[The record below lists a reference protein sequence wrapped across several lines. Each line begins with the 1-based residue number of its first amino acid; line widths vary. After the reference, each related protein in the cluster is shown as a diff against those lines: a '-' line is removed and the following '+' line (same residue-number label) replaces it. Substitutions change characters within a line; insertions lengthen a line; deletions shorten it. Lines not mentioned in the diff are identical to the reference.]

1 MDQFFQKG
9 RLYAVTGA
17 STNKDKFGY
26 KVFRWYKDR
35 NIEAVPINFRKDI
48 IDGVQS
54 IESIGQLDIPNG
66 AEGVGLSVVTPPA
79 VTKEMLDT
87 IESAPKLKS
96 SVKAIWLQPGTYNED
111 IVNFAKSVCPVVIK
125 DCILVN
131 GDQFLSKL

>member
-1 MDQFFQKG
+1 MDQFFRNQ
-9 RLYAVTGA
+9 RIYVVAGA

-35 NIEAVPINFRKDI
+35 DLKVVPINFRQEV

-54 IESIGQLDIPNG
+54 IESIDKLNIPSG
-66 AEGVGLSVVTPPA
+66 TEGVGLSVVTPPA

-87 IESAPKLKS
+87 INKVPLLKS
-96 SVKAIWLQPGTYNED
+96 NVKAIWLQPGTYDES
-111 IVNFAKSVCPVVIK
+111 IVAFAKTVCPVVIK